1 MRSSK
6 CCHQSAHFS
15 SVSYPVVACV
25 NTWSQRKVAAPS
37 DRGWKKKK
45 NACNLY
51 KCFHRVWKEHIVL
64 IGSIIK
70 QGAGFFFCVCVSSTS
85 WQRRTTV
92 ISPHHIV
99 PSVVSNICLIQY
111 LVDSKV
117 TVIYSAHVCIR
128 GKTYSNHGK
137 NNMSQTWYC
146 KVFTAYINRLQ
157 CRSGSVGTFLS
168 SSKPQ
173 KGMCLIKTRQEC
185 S

>member
-70 QGAGFFFCVCVSSTS
+70 QGAGFFCVCVCQLHIMTKADHSYQSTPYCTQCS
-85 WQRRTTV
+85 FEHLPYTV
-92 ISPHHIV
+92 FSRQQSDSHLLC
-99 PSVVSNICLIQY
+99 SCLH
-111 LVDSKV
+111 
-117 TVIYSAHVCIR
+117 T
-128 GKTYSNHGK
+128 GEN
-137 NNMSQTWYC
+137 
-146 KVFTAYINRLQ
+146 LQ
-157 CRSGSVGTFLS
+157 
-168 SSKPQ
+168 
-173 KGMCLIKTRQEC
+173 
-185 S
+185 